1 MPLKQQYIAE
11 LRMGRGW
18 LAYLLYDFYGPIP
31 IADLETLKNL
41 MAEKILPRLSEEE
54 MQTYIETELTE
65 ASKVLPANYKKG
77 DKNYGRFTAGLAHTV
92 LLKTLY
98 ADQAMGQGGK
108 QRDAN

>member
-1 MPLKQQYIAE
+1 
-11 LRMGRGW
+11 
-18 LAYLLYDFYGPIP
+18 
-31 IADLETLKNL
+31 

-98 ADQAMGQGGK
+98 ADQAMGQGGS
-108 QRDAN
+108 RGTRTDET